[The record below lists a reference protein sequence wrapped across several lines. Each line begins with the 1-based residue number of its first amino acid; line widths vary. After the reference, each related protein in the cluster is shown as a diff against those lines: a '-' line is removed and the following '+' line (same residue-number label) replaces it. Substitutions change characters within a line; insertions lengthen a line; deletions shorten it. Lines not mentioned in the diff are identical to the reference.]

1 MTVDDDFKNSQGQES
16 DDNSYWRSY
25 FESEA
30 HAMDVHRRRS
40 DMAGKHGFRKKY
52 ETNQRLDESQRKQK
66 KTLDGYIFD
75 R

>member
-1 MTVDDDFKNSQGQES
+1 MTVDDDFKNDQSQEG

-30 HAMDVHRRRS
+30 HAMDVYRRRRDLVS
-40 DMAGKHGFRKKY
+40 KHGSGEKY
-52 ETNQRLDESQRKQK
+52 EADQRLDESKEQQK

>member
-1 MTVDDDFKNSQGQES
+1 MTVDDDFKNDQSQEG

-30 HAMDVHRRRS
+30 HAMDVHRGRRNLV
-40 DMAGKHGFRKKY
+40 GKHGPGEKY
-52 ETNQRLDESQRKQK
+52 EANQRLDESKEQQK